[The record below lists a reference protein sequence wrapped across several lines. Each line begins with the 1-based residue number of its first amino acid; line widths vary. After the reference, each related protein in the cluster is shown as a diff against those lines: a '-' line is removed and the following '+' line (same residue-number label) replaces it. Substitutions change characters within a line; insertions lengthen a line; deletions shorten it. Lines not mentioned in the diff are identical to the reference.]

1 MTHTDQRTDVLDFPG
16 AEALRRA
23 GRTTPP
29 DDAVRERARSLVRAA
44 IAADT
49 AARPAVPAAPAAA
62 VRPRRAHPG
71 RRRVMVGAAAVAV
84 LAAGAA
90 LLPVTDIGGEP
101 AATASAAEV
110 FTAMADRAASGDAI
124 DAPYWHTTVR
134 TWVEGERART
144 DDVYLSRST
153 VVIKTHNG
161 RTVTKSNP
169 SGTSW
174 AVGDR
179 QVGWKGLDTL
189 PTAPDALRRA
199 LSAGARGS
207 AADEQT
213 VRQAGTLLTDAPAPP
228 RLRAALYRVMA
239 GTPGAKVTEGVKDA
253 AGRTGTRISWTWSGT
268 LPLSVQHDP
277 GWIVRPSDGLLLETD
292 YSPVDDPGHITNT
305 HTYLRVGPADSIG

>member
-16 AEALRRA
+16 AEALHRA
-23 GRTTPP
+23 GRTAPP
-29 DDAVRERARSLVRAA
+29 DDAVRERARSLVLAA

-49 AARPAVPAAPAAA
+49 AAPAPVPPG
-62 VRPRRAHPG
+62 RRAHPG
-71 RRRVMVGAAAVAV
+71 RRRVLVGAAAVAV

-110 FTAMADRAASGDAI
+110 FTALADRAATGDGA

-144 DDVYLSRST
+144 DDTYLSRNA
-153 VVIKTHNG
+153 VVIKTHDG
-161 RTVTKSNP
+161 RTITKSNP

-179 QVGWKGLDTL
+179 QVGWKGLAAL

-199 LSAGARGS
+199 LSAGAKGP
-207 AADEQT
+207 AAAEQA

-239 GTPGAKVTEGVKDA
+239 GTPGAEVTEGVKDA
-253 AGRTGTRISWTWSGT
+253 AGRTGTRISWTWSGA
-268 LPLSVQHDP
+268 LPLSVRHNP
-277 GWIVRPSDGLLLETD
+277 GWIVRPSDALLLETD
-292 YSPVDDPGHITNT
+292 YSPVNDPGHITNT
-305 HTYLRVGPADSIG
+305 HTYLHAGPANSTG